1 MDALFHLV
9 AFANDEVTFTG
20 TVFQIIEIHS
30 FHLAFA
36 NQVHGYDGLQAMPQ
50 VLTGKSILP
59 LVHHRHIYGIDFFL
73 YGALLALP
81 GVFLHTD
88 KHVGLFEII
97 DIVLG
102 RMLGFE
108 VEEVGQ
114 AGGDNDGW
122 RHIQQMVGHLL
133 EGGLVDNL
141 EAFLDVPFQDVL
153 YQRIDISLVVFDYQ
167 QFREKRDILQ
177 KNSVAECVILQ
188 KIGSL
193 NTIFDYA
200 PSSGLGLC
208 VCLQRLAI

>member
-1 MDALFHLV
+1 M
-9 AFANDEVTFTG
+9 
-20 TVFQIIEIHS
+20 
-30 FHLAFA
+30 
-36 NQVHGYDGLQAMPQ
+36 HGYDGLQAMPQ
-50 VLTGKSILP
+50 VLTGKGVFP
-59 LVHHRHIYGIDFFL
+59 LIHHRHIYGIDFL
-73 YGALLALP
+73 LDGALLALLR
-81 GVFLHTD
+81 VFLHTD
-88 KHVGLFEII
+88 EHVGLFKII
-97 DIVLG
+97 DIALG

-141 EAFLDVPFQDVL
+141 EAFFDIPFQDVL
-153 YQRIDISLVVFDYQ
+153 YERIDIPFVVFDYQ

-208 VCLQRLAI
+208 VGPQRLAMQLSDRQSIKQSPTPPGRG